1 MKLDFIRPG
10 KPVKNAYIES
20 FNGRLRQECLEE
32 NWFMSLEDAKIK
44 IEAWRKDYNEHRPH
58 SSLGDETPRG
68 FAEDWQLSRTAKT
81 AGILT

>member
-10 KPVKNAYIES
+10 KPIENAYIES
-20 FNGRLRQECLEE
+20 FNGRPRQECLEE

-58 SSLGDETPRG
+58 SSLKDETPQA
-68 FAEDWQLSRTAKT
+68 FAEDWQRSRTAKA

>member
-10 KPVKNAYIES
+10 KPVENAYIES

-44 IEAWRKDYNEHRPH
+44 IEEWRKDYNEHRPH
-58 SSLGDETPRG
+58 SSLRDETPTR
-68 FAEDWQLSRTAKT
+68 FAKDWQLSRTAET